1 MCIVTILGS
10 NFSKAN
16 DHYPPKPSLEEI
28 LKFVDN
34 KSVPFINNKN
44 YLRELQS
51 YAGLE
56 VIDRVLIIIG
66 PKDSGKSEGLSLISK
81 AWRNNGHL
89 VLDINFEG
97 NKKASGQSMMPY
109 ISYEF
114 MRMLSSLSFK
124 SYKDLFEIIFT
135 DCAIKAEESNLEIL
149 IKWMITHYNF
159 IVMIITTLTGLL
171 TIYII
176 PIFRKYFSFCY
187 NNINGIPTIIPI
199 FRKYFSFCYNNNIN
213 GIPTI
218 IPIFRKY
225 FSFCYNNGSLTII
238 SIFRKYYK
246 CLVLTP
252 FAMLLFAIPLYF
264 VWVNPIAL
272 IEYMKPIDL
281 TITGGDW
288 QALVCY
294 LNKLTLIKPENRPI
308 LVIRELNRMDDET
321 LLECLSALEKVKQ
334 KKILFPVI
342 LETSDSKWDMVP
354 AVKKSCFSF
363 SMYYIAEMTY
373 NEGLTE
379 IVHRLK
385 FFKEKDYDTIYK
397 TIGGHLGSYYTLLSH
412 TKKYSLDQAL
422 EEMRRFTYVHLR
434 SCIRQSEK
442 NITDTIAALEM
453 LNRTTIT
460 LTAEE
465 MTIYNYLLDC
475 NVLFRDK
482 YDRLMPQNQLMRD
495 AIIKVL
501 AEK

>member
-16 DHYPPKPSLEEI
+16 DHYPPKATLEEI

-66 PKDSGKSEGLSLISK
+66 PKDIGKSEGLSLISK

-114 MRMLSSLSFK
+114 MKMLSSLNFT

-135 DCAIKAEESNLEIL
+135 DCAIKAEESSLEIL
-149 IKWMITHYNF
+149 VKWMVNHYD
-159 IVMIITTLTGLL
+159 IIIL
-171 TIYII
+171 
-176 PIFRKYFSFCY
+176 
-187 NNINGIPTIIPI
+187 IPTSILAGPLAIIS
-199 FRKYFSFCYNNNIN
+199 Y
-213 GIPTI
+213 
-218 IPIFRKY
+218 
-225 FSFCYNNGSLTII
+225 II
-238 SIFRKYYK
+238 SIFRKIRT
-246 CLVLTP
+246 CLAIVLIP
-252 FAMLLFAIPLYF
+252 FAVLLFVLPLYF
-264 VWVNPIAL
+264 AWVNPVAL
-272 IEYMKPIDL
+272 IEYMKPINH

-294 LNKLTLIKPENRPI
+294 LNKLTLTKPENRPI
-308 LVIRELNRMDDET
+308 LVIRELNRMDNET

-354 AVKKSCFSF
+354 AAKKSRSSF
-363 SMYYIAEMTY
+363 SLYYIAEMTY
-373 NEGLTE
+373 DEGLTE

-385 FFKEKDYDTIYK
+385 LFKEKDYDTIYK
-397 TIGGHLGSYYTLLSH
+397 TIGGHLGSYYKLLSH
-412 TKKYSLDQAL
+412 TKKYSLDHAL

-434 SCIRQSEK
+434 SCIRQSG
-442 NITDTIAALEM
+442 NITGTIVALEM
-453 LNRTTIT
+453 LNRTTII

-465 MTIYNYLLDC
+465 TIYSYLLDC

-482 YDRLMPQNQLMRD
+482 YDRLTPQNQLMRD

>member
-56 VIDRVLIIIG
+56 VIDQVLIIIG

-81 AWRNNGHL
+81 AWRNKSHL
-89 VLDINFEG
+89 VLDINFKG
-97 NKKASGQSMMPY
+97 NKKGTGQSIMPY

-114 MRMLSSLSFK
+114 MRMLSSLRFK

-149 IKWMITHYNF
+149 IKWMVTNYNF
-159 IVMIITTLTGLL
+159 IVMIITTFTGSL

-187 NNINGIPTIIPI
+187 NYVSLTIFPT
-199 FRKYFSFCYNNNIN
+199 YFSFCYN
-213 GIPTI
+213 
-218 IPIFRKY
+218 Y
-225 FSFCYNNGSLTII
+225 VSLTII
-238 SIFRKYYK
+238 PMFRKYSK
-246 CLVLTP
+246 WTP
-252 FAMLLFAIPLYF
+252 FAILLFAIPLYF

-272 IEYMKPIDL
+272 IEYMKPINL
-281 TITGGDW
+281 TITDGDW

-294 LNKLTLIKPENRPI
+294 LNKLTLIKPDNRPI

-321 LLECLSALEKVKQ
+321 LLECLRALEGVKE

-354 AVKKSCFSF
+354 AVKKSRSSF
-363 SMYYIAEMTY
+363 SLYYIAEMTY
-373 NEGLTE
+373 DEGLTE

-385 FFKEKDYDTIYK
+385 LFKEKDYDTIYK
-397 TIGGHLGSYYTLLSH
+397 TIGGHLGSYYKLLSH
-412 TKKYSLDQAL
+412 TKKYSLDDAL

-434 SCIRQSEK
+434 SCIRQSG
-442 NITDTIAALEM
+442 NITDTIVALEM
-453 LNRTTIT
+453 LNQTIA
-460 LTAEE
+460 LTGEDIQK
-465 MTIYNYLLDC
+465 TIYNYLLDC

-482 YDRLMPQNQLMRD
+482 YDRLTPQNQLMRD
-495 AIIKVL
+495 AIIKIL
-501 AEK
+501 AEN